1 MMPLLKSL
9 RRVLGEDVIAELDI
23 PLFNRA
29 AIDGYA
35 IRSDDTSSASQKKV
49 IRLKVVDKIFPED
62 STDAVINK
70 GEAAYIACGA
80 RLPINADAVFWTED
94 TKLSGDDIEISYP
107 AERWE
112 NVSRAGVD
120 VRKGDTVLRK
130 GSVLR
135 PQDIG
140 ILAALRK
147 KEVRVFRVPKVAI
160 ISIGDELTDL
170 TDKNE
175 EKIVNNYAI
184 IMSGLLSELG
194 ADPEVVG
201 VVKDDLLEI
210 KNAIDEASKVADAV
224 ITIGGCSVGV
234 KDFVPDALDALGKPG
249 IIFHGVKVTP
259 GNVTG
264 LGIVRGRPV
273 IMLPGRVIATVAGF
287 YLFVAPMI
295 NLLKGLGWR
304 QSLPVVEGE
313 LAERIVA
320 KPGLELFLLVKVN
333 RVGERIM
340 VNLVPM
346 KERDALSNL
355 ISANGYITVVEGKN
369 LEKGEKI
376 GVNLFD
382 TEELTRFD
390 ASL

>member
-1 MMPLLKSL
+1 
-9 RRVLGEDVIAELDI
+9 
-23 PLFNRA
+23 
-29 AIDGYA
+29 
-35 IRSDDTSSASQKKV
+35 
-49 IRLKVVDKIFPED
+49 
-62 STDAVINK
+62 
-70 GEAAYIACGA
+70 
-80 RLPINADAVFWTED
+80 
-94 TKLSGDDIEISYP
+94 
-107 AERWE
+107 
-112 NVSRAGVD
+112 
-120 VRKGDTVLRK
+120 
-130 GSVLR
+130 VLR

-147 KEVRVFRVPKVAI
+147 KEVRVFSVPKVAI

-175 EKIVNNYAI
+175 EKIVNNYAMI
-184 IMSGLLSELG
+184 ISGLLSEFG

-210 KNAIDEASKVADAV
+210 KNAIDEASKVADVV
-224 ITIGGCSVGV
+224 ITIGGCSVGL

-249 IIFHGVKVTP
+249 IIFHGLKVTP

-355 ISANGYITVVEGKN
+355 ISANGYITVAKGKN